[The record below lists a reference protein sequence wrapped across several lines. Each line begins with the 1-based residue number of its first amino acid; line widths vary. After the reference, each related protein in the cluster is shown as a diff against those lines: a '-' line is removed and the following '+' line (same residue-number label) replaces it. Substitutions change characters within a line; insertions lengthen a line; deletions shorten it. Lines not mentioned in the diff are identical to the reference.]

1 MEIVAPFVWT
11 AVDRSEP
18 FGYAQ
23 HLSLAATHLGLS
35 VLQGNIP
42 NASGSEPLVYQQL
55 AGALAGSVATPN
67 SQSEP
72 ARQSARYN
80 SLRNILRQRDASLL
94 VQCSFIATHSSTY
107 SHTNHQLNTLL
118 LTL

>member
-1 MEIVAPFVWT
+1 MLKWNRAGCMEVVAPFVWT

-23 HLSLAATHLGLS
+23 HLSLVATHLGLS

-55 AGALAGSVATPN
+55 AGALAGNVATPN

-80 SLRNILRQRDASLL
+80 SKKHIEAERR
-94 VQCSFIATHSSTY
+94 HSAGSVFLH
-107 SHTNHQLNTLL
+107 SHA
-118 LTL
+118 